1 METNIKVRNAKLSD
15 APRILEIYTY
25 YVENTVITF
34 EYDVPSLEEFE
45 NRMIEGE
52 TLQQAID
59 YGLEVYGENDIV
71 WYLNQNTG
79 RHPHSAASY
88 PIIQGDAAARL
99 TAPGMLTNGAAE
111 QQTPAAA

>member
-1 METNIKVRNAKLSD
+1 M
-15 APRILEIYTY
+15 
-25 YVENTVITF
+25 
-34 EYDVPSLEEFE
+34 
-45 NRMIEGE
+45 
-52 TLQQAID
+52 QQAID

-79 RHPHSAASY
+79 RRPHAAASY

-99 TAPGMLTNGAAE
+99 TAPGTLTNGAAA